1 MAPICM
7 SVCLSVH
14 LQSLNGLQ
22 MDNVVNMLDG
32 PQLNHL
38 HRGGLGSHAKLERQG
53 SKGSKGCPTP
63 SRQVHCPLVG
73 RAEADKDGNDHHV
86 LLSMVGSAGPTV
98 VLVVCRDSV
107 GSHPGLQMWTATSR
121 EVVQS

>member
-1 MAPICM
+1 M
-7 SVCLSVH
+7 
-14 LQSLNGLQ
+14 QSLNGLQ

-32 PQLNHL
+32 PQLDYP
-38 HRGGLGSHAKLERQG
+38 HRVGLGSHAKLERQG

-73 RAEADKDGNDHHV
+73 RAEADKDVNDHHG

-98 VLVVCRDSV
+98 VPVVCRDSLS
-107 GSHPGLQMWTATSR
+107 SHPGLHIN
-121 EVVQS
+121 